1 MNERVYSKTKS
12 LNERVSRSKRQNFFS
27 QEQNGGVAENLKGK
41 AEGMELNAMVA
52 VVELV
57 DSSGAL
63 KLEDIRQHRVTPECL
78 SILNAKG
85 TFRKSRKSK
94 LLQKLTATAL
104 LNLKYMHVHLS
115 LTCISFGVLRDQY

>member
-1 MNERVYSKTKS
+1 MDERVYSKTKS
-12 LNERVSRSKRQNFFS
+12 LNDRVSRSKRQNVSS
-27 QEQNGGVAENLKGK
+27 QDQNGGVAENLKEK
-41 AEGMELNAMVA
+41 AEGIELNAMVA

-78 SILNAKG
+78 SILNANG

-94 LLQKLTATAL
+94 LLQKLTATATPEPIYL
-104 LNLKYMHVHLS
+104 HLS
-115 LTCISFGVLRDQY
+115 LTWVSFGVLRDQH